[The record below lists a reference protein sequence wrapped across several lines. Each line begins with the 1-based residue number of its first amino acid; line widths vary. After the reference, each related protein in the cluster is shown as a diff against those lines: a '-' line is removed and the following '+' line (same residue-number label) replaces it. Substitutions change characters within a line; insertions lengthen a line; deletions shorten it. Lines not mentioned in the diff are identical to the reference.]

1 MRETILGYFI
11 LGVMW
16 GAWLEYYTTFVMKL
30 RPWIMNERIFHTFVW
45 PISVG
50 IFLYNLFKF

>member
-1 MRETILGYFI
+1 MGAVGYLI
-11 LGVMW
+11 AGMLWCG
-16 GAWLEYYTTFVMKL
+16 WLEYYTTFVMKL

-45 PISVG
+45 PASIG

>member
-1 MRETILGYFI
+1 MDLVGYLLAGMI
-11 LGVMW
+11 WCG
-16 GAWLEYYTTFVMKL
+16 GLEYYTTFVMKL

-45 PISVG
+45 PVSVG